1 MTDAIRKGKVVSVT
15 YTLQDEQGQ
24 VFEQSDLP
32 VPYLHGHAS
41 GLFDKIEQQLEG
53 KHSGDSIEATLR
65 PEEGFGPHDPAL
77 TFTDDL
83 ENVPPELRY
92 LGASLEA
99 QNAKGEMLTFVVK
112 HIENGKLTVDANHPL
127 AGQTVKF
134 RVTIRDVRD
143 ATPEELHTGTA
154 GGSGPTALH

>member
-15 YTLQDEQGQ
+15 YTLHDERGQ
-24 VFEQSDLP
+24 IFEQSDIP

-41 GLFDKIEQQLEG
+41 GLFEKLEHQLEG
-53 KHSGDSIEATLR
+53 KRSGDSIEATLN
-65 PEEGFGPHDPAL
+65 PEEDFGPHDPAL

-83 ENVPPELRY
+83 ENVPPELHK

-99 QNAKGEMLTFVVK
+99 QNAKGEMLNFVVK
-112 HIENGKLTVDANHPL
+112 RIENGKLTVDANHAL

-134 RVTIRDVRD
+134 RVTVLDVRD
-143 ATPEELHTGTA
+143 ATPDELRA
-154 GGSGPTALH
+154 GQPGASGVTLQ

>member
-24 VFEQSDLP
+24 VFEQSDIP

-53 KHSGDSIEATLR
+53 RHRGDVIEATLS
-65 PEEGFGPHDPAL
+65 PEEGFGQHDPAL

-92 LGASLEA
+92 LGANLEA
-99 QNAKGEMLTFVVK
+99 QNASGEMLTFVVK
-112 HIENGKLTVDANHPL
+112 RIENGKLTVDANHPL

-134 RVTIRDVRD
+134 VVTVSDVRD
-143 ATPEELHTGTA
+143 ANPDELRTGQPGASSVT
-154 GGSGPTALH
+154 LQ

>member
-15 YTLQDEQGQ
+15 YTLHDESGNI
-24 VFEQSDLP
+24 FEQSDIP

-41 GLFDKIEQQLEG
+41 GLFDKIELQLEG
-53 KHSGDSIEATLR
+53 KRSGDSIEATLS

-83 ENVPPELRY
+83 ENVPPELRH

-112 HIENGKLTVDANHPL
+112 HIENGKLTVDANHAL

-134 RVTIRDVRD
+134 RVTIFDVRN
-143 ATPEELHTGTA
+143 ATPDELRA
-154 GGSGPTALH
+154 GQPGASGATLQ

>member
-24 VFEQSDLP
+24 VFEQSDIP

-41 GLFDKIEQQLEG
+41 GVFDKIEQQLEG
-53 KHSGDSIEATLR
+53 KHSGDVIEATLS
-65 PEEGFGPHDPAL
+65 PQEGFGPHDPAL

-99 QNAKGEMLTFVVK
+99 QNASGEMLTFVVK
-112 HIENGKLTVDANHPL
+112 RIENGKLTVDANHPL

-134 RVTIRDVRD
+134 RVTVNDVRD
-143 ATPEELHTGTA
+143 ANPDELRTGQPGASDVT
-154 GGSGPTALH
+154 LQ

>member
-15 YTLQDEQGQ
+15 YTLHDEHDQI
-24 VFEQSDLP
+24 FKQSDIP

-41 GLFDKIEQQLEG
+41 GLFDKLEQQLEG
-53 KHSGDSIEATLR
+53 KRSGDSVEAILR

-77 TFTDDL
+77 IFTDDL

-112 HIENGKLTVDANHPL
+112 HIENGTLTVDANHAL

-134 RVTIRDVRD
+134 RVKVLDVRD
-143 ATPEELHTGTA
+143 ASPDELRTGQPGA
-154 GGSGPTALH
+154 SGVTLQ

>member
-1 MTDAIRKGKVVSVT
+1 MTDTIRKGKVVSVT
-15 YTLQDEQGQ
+15 YTLHDERGQ
-24 VFEQSDLP
+24 IFEQSDIP
-32 VPYLHGHAS
+32 VPYLHGHGS

-53 KHSGDSIEATLR
+53 RRVGDSIEATLS
-65 PEEGFGPHDPAL
+65 PDEGFGPHDAAL

-92 LGASLEA
+92 LGARLEA
-99 QNAKGEMLTFVVK
+99 QNASGEQLTFVVTR
-112 HIENGKLTVDANHPL
+112 IENGKLTVDANHPL

-143 ATPEELHTGTA
+143 ATPEELRA
-154 GGSGPTALH
+154 GLPGASGPTALH

>member
-15 YTLQDEQGQ
+15 YTLQNEQGQ
-24 VFEQSDLP
+24 VFEQSDIP

-41 GLFDKIEQQLEG
+41 GLFDKIEQRLEG
-53 KHSGDSIEATLR
+53 RHPGDVIEATLS
-65 PEEGFGPHDPAL
+65 PEEGFGQHDPAL

-99 QNAKGEMLTFVVK
+99 QNASGEMLTFVVK
-112 HIENGKLTVDANHPL
+112 RIENGKLTVDANHPL

-134 RVTIRDVRD
+134 VVTVNDVRD
-143 ATPEELHTGTA
+143 ANPDELRTGQPGA
-154 GGSGPTALH
+154 SGVTLQ

>member
-24 VFEQSDLP
+24 VFEQSDIP

-53 KHSGDSIEATLR
+53 KQRGDVIEATLS
-65 PEEGFGPHDPAL
+65 PEEGFGQHNPAL

-92 LGASLEA
+92 LGANLEA
-99 QNAKGEMLTFVVK
+99 QNASGEMLTFVVK
-112 HIENGKLTVDANHPL
+112 RIENGKLTVDANHPL

-134 RVTIRDVRD
+134 VVTVNDVRD
-143 ATPEELHTGTA
+143 ANPDELRTGQPGA
-154 GGSGPTALH
+154 SGVTLQ

>member
-15 YTLQDEQGQ
+15 YTLHDEHDQI
-24 VFEQSDLP
+24 FEQSDIP

-65 PEEGFGPHDPAL
+65 PEEGFGAHDPAL

-99 QNAKGEMLTFVVK
+99 QNAKGETLTFVVK
-112 HIENGKLTVDANHPL
+112 HIENGRLTVDANHPL

-134 RVTIRDVRD
+134 RVTVLDVRD
-143 ATPEELHTGTA
+143 ATSDELRTGQPGA
-154 GGSGPTALH
+154 GGVTLQ

>member
-1 MTDAIRKGKVVSVT
+1 MTDEIRKGKVVSVT
-15 YTLQDEQGQ
+15 YTLHDERGQ
-24 VFEQSDLP
+24 IFEQSDLP

-41 GLFDKIEQQLEG
+41 GLFDKVEQLLEG
-53 KHSGDSIEATLR
+53 KRSGDSIEATLS
-65 PEEGFGPHDPAL
+65 PEEGFGPHNPAL

-99 QNAKGEMLTFVVK
+99 QNASGEMLTFVVK
-112 HIENGKLTVDANHPL
+112 RIENGKLSVDANHPL

-134 RVTIRDVRD
+134 RVAIRDVRD
-143 ATPEELHTGTA
+143 ATPDELRTGQPGA
-154 GGSGPTALH
+154 SGVTLQ

>member
-1 MTDAIRKGKVVSVT
+1 MTDAIRKDKVVSVT
-15 YTLQDEQGQ
+15 YTLHDERGEI
-24 VFEQSDLP
+24 FEQSDLP

-41 GLFDKIEQQLEG
+41 GLFDKIEQLLEG
-53 KHSGDSIEATLR
+53 RHSGDSFEATLT

-77 TFTDDL
+77 TFTDDIG
-83 ENVPPELRY
+83 NVPPELRH
-92 LGASLEA
+92 LGARLEA

-112 HIENGKLTVDANHPL
+112 RIENGKLTVDANHPL

-143 ATPEELHTGTA
+143 ASPDELRTGQPGA
-154 GGSGPTALH
+154 GGVTLQ

>member
-1 MTDAIRKGKVVSVT
+1 MTDAIRKDKVVSVT
-15 YTLQDEQGQ
+15 YTLHDEQGQ
-24 VFEQSDLP
+24 IFEQSDIP
-32 VPYLHGHAS
+32 IPYLHGHAS

-53 KHSGDSIEATLR
+53 KRSGDSIEASLS
-65 PEEGFGPHDPAL
+65 PEEGFGPHNPGL

-92 LGASLEA
+92 MGAKLEA
-99 QNAKGEMLTFVVK
+99 QNADGETLNFVVTR
-112 HIENGKLTVDANHPL
+112 IENGMLTVDANHPL

-143 ATPEELHTGTA
+143 ATPDELRSGQPGA
-154 GGSGPTALH
+154 GGVTLQ

>member
-1 MTDAIRKGKVVSVT
+1 MTDPIRKDKVVSVT
-15 YTLQDEQGQ
+15 YTLHDECGQ

-41 GLFDKIEQQLEG
+41 GLFDKIEQLLEG
-53 KHSGDSIEATLR
+53 RRTGDSIEATLSPR
-65 PEEGFGPHDPAL
+65 EGFGPHDPAL

-83 ENVPPELRY
+83 ENVPPELRH

-99 QNAKGEMLTFVVK
+99 QNASGELLTFVVK
-112 HIENGKLTVDANHPL
+112 RIENGKLTVDANHPL

-143 ATPEELHTGTA
+143 ATPDELRTGQPGA
-154 GGSGPTALH
+154 SGVTLQ

>member
-1 MTDAIRKGKVVSVT
+1 MPTGVNREMTDAIRNGKVVSVT
-15 YTLQDEQGQ
+15 YTLHDERGQ
-24 VFEQSDLP
+24 LFEQSDIP

-53 KHSGDSIEATLR
+53 KRTGDSIEATLS
-65 PEEGFGPHDPAL
+65 PEEGFGSHNPAL

-99 QNAKGEMLTFVVK
+99 HVRGEAHRERQAHRGRQPPVGRADREIPRHHLRR
-112 HIENGKLTVDANHPL
+112 A
-127 AGQTVKF
+127 
-134 RVTIRDVRD
+134 
-143 ATPEELHTGTA
+143 
-154 GGSGPTALH
+154 

>member
-15 YTLQDEQGQ
+15 YTLHDEQGQ
-24 VFEQSDLP
+24 IFEQSDLP
-32 VPYLHGHAS
+32 VPYLHGYAS

-53 KHSGDSIEATLR
+53 KHTGDSIEAALS

-77 TFTDDL
+77 TFTDEL
-83 ENVPPELRY
+83 ENVPPELRH

-99 QNAKGEMLTFVVK
+99 QNASGDMLTFVVK
-112 HIENGKLTVDANHPL
+112 RIENGKLTVDANHPL

-134 RVTIRDVRD
+134 RVTVLDVRD
-143 ATPEELHTGTA
+143 ANADELRTGQPGA
-154 GGSGPTALH
+154 SGVTLQ